1 MKESMKKMAKEWE
14 CGFVAVATNDDKTH
28 LESAVVG
35 FDTPEDAE
43 IFAQDNNGE
52 VVIIRCEKGGNIY
65 TIHEITKNGIDLT
78 NFLHDNQSVF
88 KGSCEFENWAK
99 KKILNMID
107 DCDSLNDI
115 KIFTN
120 WADCVWDYIDD
131 MGIYDVAIIT
141 ESACDYDYDILY
153 QYVTSYETDDAIY
166 KVAVI
171 EEEEKVSIGGCVW
184 THIEV
189 DKAIEFMND
198 NNTWVVGC
206 FTEGKLYMNNL
217 DGWMMLAKNGDYF
230 FSWI

>member
-1 MKESMKKMAKEWE
+1 MKESMKKMANDCC

-52 VVIIRCEKGGNIY
+52 VVIIRCEKGENIY
-65 TIHEITKNGIDLT
+65 TIHETTKNGIDLT
-78 NFLHDNQSVF
+78 NFLHNNQFIV
-88 KGSCEFENWAK
+88 KGCCEFENWAK

-107 DCDSLNDI
+107 DCDTLNDI

-120 WADCVWDYIDD
+120 WADYVLDEIDD

-141 ESACDYDYDILY
+141 ESTCGYDYEILY
-153 QYVTSYETDDAIY
+153 PYVTSYETDDVVY

-171 EEEEKVSIGGCVW
+171 ENEEKVSIGGCEW
-184 THIEV
+184 THIDD
-189 DKAIEFMND
+189 DKAIEFMNSEE
-198 NNTWVVGC
+198 TWVVAF